1 MKLAA
6 IVAAVVLLTACA
18 QTARVPVDVSVIP
31 DDCANRVKIVAWLT
45 ELANQ
50 PRTTRESIQDY
61 ENARS
66 QIKARIWR
74 IRYRCQPV

>member
-50 PRTTRESIQDY
+50 PRTTLD
-61 ENARS
+61 
-66 QIKARIWR
+66 
-74 IRYRCQPV
+74 